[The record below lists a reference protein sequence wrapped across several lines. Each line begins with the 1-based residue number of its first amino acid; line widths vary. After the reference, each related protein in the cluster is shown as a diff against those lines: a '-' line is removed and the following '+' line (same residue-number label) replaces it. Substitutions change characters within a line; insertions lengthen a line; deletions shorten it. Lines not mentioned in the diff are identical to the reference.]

1 MKTKIHGLL
10 TTNKKGYPFSEIA
23 LWQNVTLAVENLI
36 NEWLYYFYF
45 SIKFI

>member
-1 MKTKIHGLL
+1 MKTKIHRLH
-10 TTNKKGYPFSEIA
+10 TANKKGYPFSEIA
-23 LWQNVTLAVENLI
+23 LWKNAILAVENLI